1 MEAHLHCTCEW
12 VMRWRSKIQNYTYIY
27 MWFLNNGLHPQKS
40 GGEEPL
46 THLPSLL
53 KLQRPFSLQGLL
65 CPVHTLF
72 YSTTF
77 MSHDSQ
83 APSHDLSFHSFPFSN
98 LLPAPDHGSGHF
110 NIITSSH
117 AKQGGYCS
125 SSRLTWASL
134 TRPSP
139 NENMGCCVSSRLI
152 WACLT
157 GPNPIKLWKIW
168 NWVFCSRCER
178 RRGFGLGSW
187 I

>member
-1 MEAHLHCTCEW
+1 M
-12 VMRWRSKIQNYTYIY
+12 
-27 MWFLNNGLHPQKS
+27 NNGLHPQKS

-157 GPNPIKLWKIW
+157 GPNPIKLYKKFEIGFF
-168 NWVFCSRCER
+168 VADV
-178 RRGFGLGSW
+178 RGDGVLDWDLEFNSPYDFNCNPGSEGKMGNA
-187 I
+187 IHEIS